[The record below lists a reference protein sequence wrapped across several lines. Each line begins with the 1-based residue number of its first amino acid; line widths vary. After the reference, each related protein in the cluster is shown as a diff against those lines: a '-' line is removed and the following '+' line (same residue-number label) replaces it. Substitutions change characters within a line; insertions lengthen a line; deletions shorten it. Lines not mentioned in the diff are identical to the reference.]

1 MVPWWSV
8 VPWRSVELRG
18 SKDAAG
24 VGGLHHLPSPRR
36 KQDSSPRGCALALCF
51 QLQEHGA
58 PREPRFPSRP
68 WVHLGGISGPLARTH
83 TLPCVA
89 RGVPRVGPVE
99 PGTAHRSRAPCSLA
113 RAPPLLGCPP
123 WSGVGSSSSLFCSP
137 TQTLPWLPRSWP
149 LPHAWQNISLNLGCH
164 QCKVFHYFM
173 NQEEKTLGIK
183 LDTMFSYHLEFAFGS
198 SWKIFSLARCLS
210 LLCTH
215 KNGEH
220 KQGRSFN
227 LFLDVL
233 CVFRYGSSGSS
244 SNEELSLVVSASC
257 VRG

>member
-1 MVPWWSV
+1 MGNHTESLHPHRAEGLIQGDKCASKLVVPWWSV

-89 RGVPRVGPVE
+89 WGVPRVGPVE

-137 TQTLPWLPRSWP
+137 TQTLPWLPRS
-149 LPHAWQNISLNLGCH
+149 
-164 QCKVFHYFM
+164 
-173 NQEEKTLGIK
+173 
-183 LDTMFSYHLEFAFGS
+183 
-198 SWKIFSLARCLS
+198 
-210 LLCTH
+210 
-215 KNGEH
+215 
-220 KQGRSFN
+220 
-227 LFLDVL
+227 
-233 CVFRYGSSGSS
+233 
-244 SNEELSLVVSASC
+244 
-257 VRG
+257 